1 MAKIIHTRDGKPY
14 KEYKLKAGTLTIGRR
29 PDCSIQLLD
38 DVTVSGNHAKVFISP
53 NDYLEGLFDVVIE
66 DQRSTNG
73 TLLNDKKIKRHRW
86 KHGEQIKIG
95 SHEFTL
101 IDEQTRAFEQT
112 NILLPDK

>member
-53 NDYLEGLFDVVIE
+53 NDYLDGLFDVVIE

-73 TLLNDKKIKRHRW
+73 TLRSVRGFASSN
-86 KHGEQIKIG
+86 EPG
-95 SHEFTL
+95 S
-101 IDEQTRAFEQT
+101 T
-112 NILLPDK
+112 NCSIR